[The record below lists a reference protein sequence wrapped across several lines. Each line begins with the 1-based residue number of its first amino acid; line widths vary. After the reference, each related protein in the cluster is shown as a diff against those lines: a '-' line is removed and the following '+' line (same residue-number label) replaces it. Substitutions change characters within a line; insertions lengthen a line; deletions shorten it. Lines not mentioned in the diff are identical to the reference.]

1 MRERTARCLPSWL
14 LSNVLAGENTMVQ
27 TTAPSTQSSFPLPDA
42 FSTALTTLF
51 DTVQPGIVQVYTER
65 RGGGTGII
73 WHKDG
78 RIITN
83 NHVVPDDTARIQVHL
98 SDGRTLSA
106 TVLHRNPR
114 LDLAM
119 IKVEGDNLQ
128 PLSAGDSSKLR
139 VGEWVFAI
147 GHPWGQRWSL
157 TAGIVSTIGTVRLAR
172 NLTTQYIKSDVQ
184 LAPGNSGGPLL
195 NADGQ
200 VVGVNAMIFG
210 GDLSV
215 SIPSNIVHQWLA
227 ELPKRRAVLGVE
239 IQTIELPQTTQQ
251 TLQPQRHTGVLIV
264 STQARREHLTD
275 ILVGDIVLDAANTP
289 ITDTATLRHILT
301 QYTEGDSVPMR
312 ILRGGAV
319 ITLDA
324 TTQALDDAA

>member
-1 MRERTARCLPSWL
+1 
-14 LSNVLAGENTMVQ
+14 MVQ
-27 TTAPSTQSSFPLPDA
+27 TTVPSTQSSFPLPDA
-42 FSTALTTLF
+42 FSTALTAIF
-51 DTVQPGIVQVYTER
+51 DSVQPGIVQVYTER

-83 NHVVPDDTARIQVHL
+83 NHVVPDDTAKIQVHL
-98 SDGRTLSA
+98 LDGRTLA
-106 TVLHRNPR
+106 ARVLYRNPR

-128 PLSAGDSSKLR
+128 PLSVGDSSKLR

-157 TAGIVSTIGTVRLAR
+157 TAGIVSTIGTVRLAK
-172 NLTTQYIKSDVQ
+172 NLATQYIKSDVQ

-195 NADGQ
+195 NADGE

-215 SIPSNIVHQWLA
+215 SIPSNVVNQWLA
-227 ELPKRRAVLGVE
+227 ELPKRRVVLGVE
-239 IQTIELPQTTQQ
+239 IQTVELPRATQQ
-251 TLQPQRHTGVLIV
+251 ALQPQRSAGVLIV
-264 STQARREHLTD
+264 STKARREQLTD
-275 ILVGDIVLDAANTP
+275 ILVGDIVLDVANTP

-301 QYTEGDSVPMR
+301 QYTEGDTVPMR
-312 ILRGGAV
+312 ILRGGSV

-324 TTQALDDAA
+324 ITQVMDDAA

>member
-1 MRERTARCLPSWL
+1 MTQITE
-14 LSNVLAGENTMVQ
+14 
-27 TTAPSTQSSFPLPDA
+27 PSTHSSFPLPDA
-42 FSTALTTLF
+42 FSSALTALF
-51 DTVQPGIVQVYTER
+51 DAVQPGIVQVHTER

-83 NHVVPDDTARIQVHL
+83 HHVVPNDTASIQVHL
-98 SDGRTLSA
+98 ADGRTLPA
-106 TVLHRNPR
+106 KVLHRNPR

-128 PLSAGDSSKLR
+128 PLAAGDSSSLR

-157 TAGIVSTIGTVRLAR
+157 TAGIVSTMGTVRLAR

-195 NADGQ
+195 NADGK

-215 SIPSNIVHQWLA
+215 SIPVNIVNQWLA
-227 ELPKRRAVLGVE
+227 ELPKRRVVLGVE
-239 IQTIELPQTTQQ
+239 IQTVELPLSTQQ
-251 TLQPQRHTGVLIV
+251 ALQPQRQTGVLIV
-264 STQARREHLTD
+264 STKARGEHLTD
-275 ILVGDIVLDAANTP
+275 ILVGDIILDVADTAV
-289 ITDTATLRHILT
+289 TDTAILRHLLT
-301 QYTEGDSVPMR
+301 QYTEGESVPMR
-312 ILRGGAV
+312 LLRGGV
-319 ITLDA
+319 VTTLDV
-324 TTQALDDAA
+324 TTQTMDDAA